1 MKFATMSKKGKMI
14 EEEEVQIHYV
24 GSGKNRVIFSFI
36 LNDGNESVKWMQRV
50 KGTGKVLGIG
60 SLQLHSTRNN
70 YSNCMLLKMKA
81 RNIHCIARECATS
94 DVSVGLMGDAEKL
107 EEGVR

>member
-1 MKFATMSKKGKMI
+1 MSKKVKMI

-24 GSGKNRVIFSFI
+24 GSSKNRVILKCI

-60 SLQLHSTRNN
+60 SLDRYSTRNN
-70 YSNCMLLKMKA
+70 YSNGMLLKMKA
-81 RNIHCIARECATS
+81 RNIHCIAREGVVS
-94 DVSVGLMGDAEKL
+94 DASLG
-107 EEGVR
+107 